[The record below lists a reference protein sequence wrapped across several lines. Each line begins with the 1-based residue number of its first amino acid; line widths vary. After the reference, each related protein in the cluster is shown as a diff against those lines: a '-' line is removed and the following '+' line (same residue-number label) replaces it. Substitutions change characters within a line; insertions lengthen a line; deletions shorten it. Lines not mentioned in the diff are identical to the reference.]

1 MTVAHLP
8 TRPAKFFDPAT
19 EVHFD
24 EQLGT
29 WHVFGLA
36 DVQRVLSDEE
46 YFSAGYGLTDE
57 TRPLANAMLS
67 GMWAADGQRHRDL
80 RAAVA
85 DPFSPRVM
93 ARLEERIRAISVE
106 LVDDLDPAGFDVVAR
121 IARPLP
127 TRVICHLLG
136 LDLSAETL
144 MTAWLEEW
152 YKASVTTNTLPSQ
165 SEMARFFA
173 DEVDRQRTEP
183 KGGLI
188 AELIAAQDRGYLVD
202 GRPLSDWDLVGYC
215 AMLLGAGVDT
225 VYASIPNAVL
235 FLTEFGC
242 WEELGADPSLIP
254 GAIEETMRW
263 YPVFPGPRRL
273 VLRDVEIGGR
283 AIAAGQWVTGWLSAA
298 NRDPSRYAD
307 PEVFDIRRKTRIM
320 TFGHGPHHCL
330 GAGLARLEQ
339 RVLLEE
345 MVRRLPLLR
354 RETGAPLVRR
364 EWMLDNLE
372 TAIFRFD

>member
-8 TRPAKFFDPAT
+8 TRPPKFFDPAT
-19 EVHFD
+19 EVHYD
-24 EQLGT
+24 EQLGS
-29 WHVFGLA
+29 WHVFSLA
-36 DVQRVLSDEE
+36 DVQRVLSDVEC
-46 YFSAGYGLTDE
+46 FSSDYGLTDE
-57 TRPLANAMLS
+57 SRPLANPLLS

-93 ARLEERIRAISVE
+93 SRLETLIRAIAIE
-106 LVDDLDPAGFDVVAR
+106 LVDGLDPGGFDVVTA
-121 IARPLP
+121 IGKPLP

-136 LDLSAETL
+136 LDPSAEER
-144 MTAWLEEW
+144 MTEW
-152 YKASVTTNTLPSQ
+152 QERRYEDDATTNTVPPQ
-165 SEMARFFA
+165 TEMAEFFA
-173 DEVDRQRTEP
+173 AELERQRVEP
-183 KGGLI
+183 GDGLI
-188 AELIAAQDRGYLVD
+188 AELLAVQASGYLVD
-202 GRPLSDWDLVGYC
+202 GRPMSDWDLVGYC

-225 VYASIPNAVL
+225 TAATIPNAVL

-242 WEELGADPSLIP
+242 WDELREDPSLIP

-263 YPVFPGPRRL
+263 YPVFPGPRRQ
-273 VLRDVEIGGR
+273 VTRDVTIGGQE
-283 AIAAGQWVTGWLSAA
+283 IKAGERVSGWLSAA
-298 NRDPSRYAD
+298 NRDPARYAD
-307 PEVFDIRRKTRIM
+307 PDTFDIRRRTRIM

-330 GAGLARLEQ
+330 GAGLARLEK

-364 EWMLDNLE
+364 QWMLDNLE
-372 TAIFRFD
+372 TATFRFD